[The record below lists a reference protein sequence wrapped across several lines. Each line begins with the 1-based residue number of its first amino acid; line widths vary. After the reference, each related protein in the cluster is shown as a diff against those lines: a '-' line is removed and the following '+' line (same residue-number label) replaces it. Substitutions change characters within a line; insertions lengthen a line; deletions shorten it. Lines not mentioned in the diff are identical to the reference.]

1 LPETA
6 PVWKVK
12 SLRAIVVGG
21 YALTITDVTM
31 PKLPR
36 SVRQSLQLVTTVLEN
51 VPGPPPRIAKNR
63 SEFSVGSACTN
74 LPSAVT
80 TSKART

>member
-1 LPETA
+1 MG

-21 YALTITDVTM
+21 YALTIADVTI
-31 PKLPR
+31 PKLPW

-51 VPGPPPRIAKNR
+51 VPVLRRIRMHTPAI
-63 SEFSVGSACTN
+63 CCDN
-74 LPSAVT
+74 LQ
-80 TSKART
+80 SKDLVSHQTIL